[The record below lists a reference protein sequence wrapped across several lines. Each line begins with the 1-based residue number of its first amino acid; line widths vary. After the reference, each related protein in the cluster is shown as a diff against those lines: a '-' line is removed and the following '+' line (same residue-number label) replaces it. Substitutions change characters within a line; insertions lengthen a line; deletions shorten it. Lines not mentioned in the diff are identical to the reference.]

1 MVIDLHD
8 RGRADMTAWACI
20 RDTGICWKC
29 PVKVK
34 ADPCSA
40 AREEQEEPSWK
51 GRDGRELTAQH
62 SSQPGAVRVPSDPDP
77 PGPASAS
84 SAPPALA
91 LLWALCRLWA
101 EPAMLRVRGVMGTV
115 WNRCRF
121 KTPLLTPPGSASSL
135 LSFSPQHQLMT
146 ACCAV

>member
-8 RGRADMTAWACI
+8 RGKADMTAWACI

-29 PVKVK
+29 PVKFK

-62 SSQPGAVRVPSDPDP
+62 SSQFGAMRVPSDPDP
-77 PGPASAS
+77 PGPASS
-84 SAPPALA
+84 SSVPPTLA
-91 LLWALCRLWA
+91 LLPALYWLWA
-101 EPAMLRVRGVMGTV
+101 EPAVLRVHGVMGTV

-121 KTPLLTPPGSASSL
+121 KILLLTPPVSASSL

-146 ACCAV
+146 VCCAV